1 MTLGIVLP
9 LILLALLVFVLVLLA
24 RRAARALAVSRAA
37 TAFQQDVVGL
47 SDRVTPVVE
56 ELVRRVDAV
65 RRHQLP
71 AEEIRETLAQ
81 AHGTFEGERDV
92 IAAWRLPDGF
102 TTLVGDLAEDLERL
116 ERAVETI
123 DFGTQLVVT
132 GTNRQRE
139 LEAQTA
145 IKRGYLNLL
154 HARQSFHDHIATV
167 ASRAAATRGPVGRGR
182 LGRPMAWGSR

>member
-1 MTLGIVLP
+1 VTLGIVLP
-9 LILLALLVFVLVLLA
+9 LVLLALLVFVLVMLA

-37 TAFQQDVVGL
+37 TAFQQDVVSL

-65 RRHQLP
+65 RHHQLP

-81 AHGTFEGERDV
+81 AHGTFEVEREA
-92 IAAWRLPDGF
+92 IAGWHLPAGF
-102 TTLVGDLAEDLERL
+102 TTLVGDLAEDLDRL

-132 GTNRQRE
+132 GNSRQRE

-154 HARQSFHDHIATV
+154 HARQSFQDHIATV
-167 ASRAAATRGPVGRGR
+167 ASRTAATPGR
-182 LGRPMAWGSR
+182 AGSAASP

>member
-1 MTLGIVLP
+1 MSLGTVLP
-9 LILLALLVFVLVLLA
+9 LVLLVLIVIVLSLLA
-24 RRAARALAVSRAA
+24 RRAAGALAVTRAA
-37 TAFQQDVVGL
+37 AAFQGEVTALAG
-47 SDRVTPVVE
+47 RVTPVVD

-71 AEEIRETLAQ
+71 ADEVRDTLGSAHAAFEQEREA
-81 AHGTFEGERDV
+81 V
-92 IAAWRLPDGF
+92 AAWRPPTELGG
-102 TTLVGDLAEDLERL
+102 LVGDLAEDLDRFT
-116 ERAVETI
+116 RAVETI

-154 HARQSFHDHIATV
+154 HARQSFEDHLELIARRAEAASSRTT
-167 ASRAAATRGPVGRGR
+167 SRA
-182 LGRPMAWGSR
+182 